1 MLVFLESPSKNPY
14 FNLAME
20 EYLFTQYRGEREFFL
35 LWQNDNTIVVGRH
48 QNTAEEINA
57 ETVQTLGVRVAR
69 RLSGGG
75 AVYHDTGNLNYTFI
89 TEDGQEAEFDFQIFA
104 RPVVDA
110 LTHFGVPAEFNGR
123 NDLTIRGLKFC
134 GNSQYAKRGRI
145 LHHGCIMLDS
155 NLTVVADVLRAKEA
169 KFRSKSSKSVRSRV
183 TTINQQAPCP
193 IAMEQFKQ
201 ALLECVSTRQEIEF
215 GALSQEDLAA
225 IRQLQQ
231 EKYETCEWNFGN
243 SPAYDVRLEEKFPM
257 GLVTAY
263 LSVEQGCIRSVRFFG
278 DFFGN
283 EELNGLEQ
291 QLEGV
296 RLDDTLES
304 KLEVMDI
311 DRYMKGISAKEL
323 CHLLR

>member
-1 MLVFLESPSKNPY
+1 MLVFLESPSRDPY

-20 EYLFTQYRGEREFFL
+20 EYLFTRYRGEREFFL
-35 LWQNDNTIVVGRH
+35 LWQNDNTVVVGKH

-57 ETVQTLGVRVAR
+57 EAVQKLGVRVAR

-89 TEDGQEAEFDFQIFA
+89 TEGGQEAEFDFRIFA
-104 RPVVDA
+104 DPVVEA
-110 LTHFGVPAEFNGR
+110 LSRFDVPAEFNGR

-134 GNSQYAKRGRI
+134 GNSQYAKQGRI

-155 NLTVVADVLRAKEA
+155 NLTVVSDVLRPKEA

-183 TTINQQAPCP
+183 TTINQQAPSP
-193 IAMEQFKQ
+193 IPMEQFKQ
-201 ALLECVSTRQEIEF
+201 VLLECVSTRQEIEF
-215 GALSQEDLAA
+215 GTLSPEDMAA
-225 IRQLQQ
+225 IDRLQQ
-231 EKYETCEWNFGN
+231 EKYETWEWNFGS

-263 LSVEQGCIRSVRFFG
+263 LSVKQGCIRSVRFFG

-283 EELNGLEQ
+283 EDLA
-291 QLEGV
+291 QLERELEGH
-296 RLDDTLES
+296 RLDGSLERTLETID
-304 KLEVMDI
+304 V